1 MVDSGTTSADGE
13 RGRRIAK
20 LDALRAAGVDPY
32 PVRFDRTHTSAEVL
46 RHWGEL
52 EAGAETDDVVRVAGR
67 VVLMPTREG
76 AHDTAVRWAANA
88 INQQIE
94 RARSNN

>member
-1 MVDSGTTSADGE
+1 MGADGE
-13 RGRRIAK
+13 RERRLAK

-52 EAGAETDDVVRVAGR
+52 EAGAETGDEVRVAGR
-67 VVLMPTREG
+67 IVLRRSMGKLTFATLRDG
-76 AHDTAVRWAANA
+76 AGTIQLLVSRAEVGEDAHAAF
-88 INQQIE
+88 
-94 RARSNN
+94 